1 MTRLILG
8 IETSC
13 DETAAAVVG
22 DGRRILSNVVA
33 TQIELHRP
41 YGGVFPELAS
51 RQHILTLNPVI
62 EQALAQ
68 AQVTWR
74 EIEAVAVTYGPGLAG
89 SLLVGVNLAKGLA
102 WAQGLPLVGVNHL
115 EGHVYSNWLQTDANL
130 PVGAFPILVLIVSG
144 GHTELILMHDHGR
157 YTRLGATLDDA
168 AGEVFDKVARLLS
181 LGYPGGPALQKAALG
196 GDPQRFDLPVAL
208 RHDEKQRYNFS
219 FSGLKTAVL
228 RLTRALTADGG
239 AVPTAD
245 VAASFQAAVA
255 DALVSKLLV
264 AIDDFKVSQVC
275 VCGGVAAN
283 AELRRQ
289 LTSRLPVPHAI
300 PPIWLCT
307 DNAAMIASAGFYRYA
322 AGERSGWDLDVR
334 PNLKLI

>member
-22 DGRRILSNVVA
+22 DGQLILSNVVA

-74 EIEAVAVTYGPGLAG
+74 DIEAVAVTYGPGLAG

-115 EGHVYSNWLQTDANL
+115 EGHVYSSWLQTGANSA
-130 PVGAFPILVLIVSG
+130 PDAFPILVLIVSG

-181 LGYPGGPALQKAALG
+181 LGYPGGPALQKAAMS
-196 GDPQRFDLPVAL
+196 GDPQRFELPVAL
-208 RHDEKQRYNFS
+208 RHDEKHRYNFS

-228 RLTRALTADGG
+228 RLTRTLTADGD
-239 AVPTAD
+239 ALPTAD

-255 DALVSKLLV
+255 DALVSKLLA